1 MSRVDSSNIINLGSS
16 SEETRMN
23 PISIDSSSNC
33 SLLPSDHHVLGY
45 NDDDPTSRK
54 SVTTSTSSEK
64 RANNILE
71 SRNATVERFDD
82 SDLTRCVSNEEETEI
97 EENRNSDLS
106 EETSMAAKKT
116 QEHCINESKQST
128 NDQQVSRMSLKM
140 LSLTNSGKED
150 LDAFYNSDIVSLSG
164 TPANKAN
171 AVMPTPANFVAQHD
185 NMDKN
190 ILSMDVKFASPKRN
204 DLNANSLVFSPLRKL
219 SSAPNSRPRNHFLP
233 PATTTSSST
242 SNRKRLFDESSTC
255 IPQSR
260 KKKPKVESQPQVH
273 TRNNNDFITSKDDT
287 YTTSTN
293 IIPRRKIQ
301 IPEHAK
307 KYGTQL
313 SIEIFQHFTI
323 SEFKESDRGCKRS
336 KLPVGTYG
344 FACGYC
350 DGRHGKKR
358 GGRCGRYFPSSLK
371 TLADPNKILFCMYR
385 HLQRCEDCPSESKER
400 LDSAYEVYDEER
412 LGQGRGYQKKF
423 YKEVWRDLHRGR
435 LGNDNEFVIEQ
446 QEETQEDNA
455 VEEPE
460 D

>member
-1 MSRVDSSNIINLGSS
+1 MSRVESSNNINLGSS
-16 SEETRMN
+16 SEEGLL
-23 PISIDSSSNC
+23 IDSSNC
-33 SLLPSDHHVLGY
+33 SSRRSEDHHRVL
-45 NDDDPTSRK
+45 NDDPPCRSAI
-54 SVTTSTSSEK
+54 TSSSHENQEK
-64 RANNILE
+64 DIYE

-106 EETSMAAKKT
+106 EDTMAAKKT
-116 QEHCINESKQST
+116 HEQHSTKYESKDA
-128 NDQQVSRMSLKM
+128 NQQMRRMSLKM
-140 LSLTNSGKED
+140 LSLTNSGEED
-150 LDAFYNSDIVSLSG
+150 LDAFYKSDIVSLSG
-164 TPANKAN
+164 TPAKSNFAL
-171 AVMPTPANFVAQHD
+171 PTPSNFVAKLD
-185 NMDKN
+185 KVDKN
-190 ILSMDVKFASPKRN
+190 ILSMDVHFASPKRN

-219 SSAPNSRPRNHFLP
+219 SSAPNSRPRNHFFP
-233 PATTTSSST
+233 PATPTSSST

-255 IPQSR
+255 TSQLSR
-260 KKKPKVESQPQVH
+260 KAKTESHYEVH
-273 TRNNNDFITSKDDT
+273 TRNNNDLVTSKDT
-287 YTTSTN
+287 YTTQADTVPS
-293 IIPRRKIQ
+293 RRKIQ

-323 SEFKESDRGCKRS
+323 TEFKESDRGCKRS

-400 LDSAYEVYDEER
+400 LDSAYEVYEEER

-435 LGNDNEFVIEQ
+435 LGSDNEFVIEQ

-460 D
+460 DE